1 MRRKAILLAVL
12 AGLSLGGIGMAQIWS
27 PAKVN
32 SRETSNITTSENY
45 QPNLKL
51 RIGDATDEPAYE
63 LSFDQ
68 DFQKATIT
76 LRETPLTTEAYVRIL
91 DEQGALVKGE
101 YTEMRE
107 IVLPDE
113 SPEVTPEQPT
123 GEPEVT
129 PEQPNEAPEPASPV
143 ETPSDSLESVDEL
156 PDEPTTPDLPP
167 AQEVRYFFTN
177 APATYTLA
185 LQPGYVIEVRSAQA
199 HFYSTLDGQEV
210 SSFAPTAATER
221 YVVTEKGLKR
231 DAWSDAE
238 AEEQLYQILKAYLV
252 AKIERY
258 QAETPAEILD
268 NKTADLVAKTQVITA
283 YLQLRAA
290 DQTPYT
296 EFIEHLKRGGSP
308 VITYRGATQYEL
320 GATLDLLRLIEVYDN
335 EDGDLTYGNLIVTTN
350 LDPQTAGQYYLLFTA
365 IDSDHNESS
374 LRVEIKIID
383 PNAQPPLEIIDPNP
397 IEKLPEI
404 DLPVELPSEPVQ
416 DTPVDF
422 VEPETPFLNNS
433 AQDPIY
439 SAPDDSE
446 ATVGGGLNV
455 DAVQPDPDD
464 QGTVFQPEE
473 QPTNHD
479 QPSKDS
485 AEPGLQLSTLLW
497 MAFAAIALIL
507 LIRFVFDHYVR

>member
-51 RIGDATDEPAYE
+51 RIGDAADEPAYE

-76 LRETPLTTEAYVRIL
+76 LRETPLTAEAYVRIL

-113 SPEVTPEQPT
+113 TPEA
-123 GEPEVT
+123 
-129 PEQPNEAPEPASPV
+129 NA
-143 ETPSDSLESVDEL
+143 LESADEL
-156 PDEPTTPDLPP
+156 PDEPTTPNLPP

-210 SSFAPTAATER
+210 PSFAPTAATER
-221 YVVTEKGLKR
+221 YVVTETGLKR
-231 DAWSDAE
+231 EAWSDAE
-238 AEEQLYQILKAYLV
+238 AEEQMYQILKAYLV

-258 QAETPAEILD
+258 QAETPVEILD

-290 DQTPYT
+290 DRAPYA

-320 GATLDLLRLIEVYDN
+320 GATLDLLRLIEVHDN

-374 LRVEIKIID
+374 LRVEIEIID
-383 PNAQPPLEIIDPNP
+383 PNAQPPLGTINPNP
-397 IEKLPEI
+397 IEKLPEV
-404 DLPVELPSEPVQ
+404 DLPVELPSEPVE

-446 ATVGGGLNV
+446 TAVGGGPNV